1 MDRENI
7 RLRQLIDEVEEVL
20 RESETKF
27 RLLFERS
34 PDPVFLMEDNKFTAC
49 NDAAISI
56 LNCPDKEKLLGFA
69 PSNISPEIQPDGQKS
84 VEKEKLLYSLVSK
97 KGHAR
102 FEWMHKTFD
111 ERNIWVDVFLTMIP
125 VRGKLMTHVVWHDIT
140 DKKRAEENLRRTEA
154 QYRSIFENAVNGI
167 FQITPEGRFIT
178 ANQAFA
184 AMYGFSSPK
193 EMLEIISNIED
204 LYVNPEDRKSLKR
217 LMEEKGLVAK
227 YEIEFYRK
235 DKSKVWISVNAR
247 AVRDIT
253 GKIIHHEGFVE
264 DITKRREAEN
274 LLHREK
280 ETFFTILNNDP
291 MGVILTDKKGNFLYV
306 NPEFTNVTGYTHQD
320 VPTGRDWFRK
330 AYPDPQYR
338 RRVADVW
345 RSGVLSESKEWVDVE
360 FAILC
365 KNGRKKD
372 IEFRSTVLKDYIIT
386 VLKDV
391 TKRKQAERGLQESE
405 EKFRLLFEKSADSIF
420 LLDKRRIVDCN
431 EAALRLM
438 HCEKKDQLI
447 GLSPSDISPKMQPD
461 GTESVEKTRKVVQI
475 ALEEGMNHFEWALHR
490 FDGQE
495 VLVDCSFTPVRLAG
509 KPILFTVLRDIT
521 ERKRSE
527 DAIRQA
533 EEKYR
538 NIFENVTEGIFQT
551 APEGSVMSAN
561 PAFSNLFGYSSPEE
575 MLDSVKNV
583 TYEIYVDPER
593 RSELK
598 QFLDKQGFVKD
609 FEVQCRKKNGEI
621 IWISTNMRVVCND
634 EGKIMFY
641 EGTMTDITERKNIQG
656 DLENKSRS
664 LEDANAALR
673 ALLKHREQNNYEL
686 EEKVVNNIKE
696 LVMPYLDRL
705 KTNKSQT
712 NQAVVDIIES
722 NLGEIMSPFLRRMAS
737 KYENFTPKEIRIA
750 DLIKKGKT
758 TKEMSTLLGLSTRT
772 IDIHRYNIRRKLN
785 LNNKKINLQSYL
797 LSLTG

>member
-1 MDRENI
+1 
-7 RLRQLIDEVEEVL
+7 
-20 RESETKF
+20 
-27 RLLFERS
+27 
-34 PDPVFLMEDNKFTAC
+34 
-49 NDAAISI
+49 
-56 LNCPDKEKLLGFA
+56 
-69 PSNISPEIQPDGQKS
+69 
-84 VEKEKLLYSLVSK
+84 
-97 KGHAR
+97 
-102 FEWMHKTFD
+102 
-111 ERNIWVDVFLTMIP
+111 
-125 VRGKLMTHVVWHDIT
+125 
-140 DKKRAEENLRRTEA
+140 
-154 QYRSIFENAVNGI
+154 
-167 FQITPEGRFIT
+167 
-178 ANQAFA
+178 
-184 AMYGFSSPK
+184 
-193 EMLEIISNIED
+193 
-204 LYVNPEDRKSLKR
+204 
-217 LMEEKGLVAK
+217 
-227 YEIEFYRK
+227 
-235 DKSKVWISVNAR
+235 
-247 AVRDIT
+247 
-253 GKIIHHEGFVE
+253 
-264 DITKRREAEN
+264 
-274 LLHREK
+274 
-280 ETFFTILNNDP
+280 
-291 MGVILTDKKGNFLYV
+291 
-306 NPEFTNVTGYTHQD
+306 
-320 VPTGRDWFRK
+320 
-330 AYPDPQYR
+330 
-338 RRVADVW
+338 
-345 RSGVLSESKEWVDVE
+345 
-360 FAILC
+360 
-365 KNGRKKD
+365 
-372 IEFRSTVLKDYIIT
+372 
-386 VLKDV
+386 
-391 TKRKQAERGLQESE
+391 
-405 EKFRLLFEKSADSIF
+405 
-420 LLDKRRIVDCN
+420 
-431 EAALRLM
+431 
-438 HCEKKDQLI
+438 
-447 GLSPSDISPKMQPD
+447 MQPD